1 MTKLELLGLALS
13 DAYTAAS
20 VPWPN
25 AVRAAW
31 DAAKTAEDASCV
43 AENGGQETNRPCTC
57 HLDDSPPVPCQHK
70 YALTHCLLAEARA
83 DAARYRFLRGDTPP
97 ESSRWP
103 RWNIERWNGAWC
115 PMRGAELDAAIDA
128 ALAAQ
133 KD

>member
-83 DAARYRFLRGDTPP
+83 DAARYRWLRDG
-97 ESSRWP
+97 
-103 RWNIERWNGAWC
+103 ERTLREWDSI
-115 PMRGAELDAAIDA
+115 RDL
-128 ALAAQ
+128 
-133 KD
+133 